1 MAGNMSNE
9 HHEGVGFAGLQ
20 VEELQAIIAQAKE
33 KLENE
38 VLGLIVTAVGEP
50 ARTEAG
56 ANALAFASGLVD
68 RLEEAIGICEATKA
82 ELNRYAGGF

>member
-1 MAGNMSNE
+1 MSNMSNE
-9 HHEGVGFAGLQ
+9 HHEGVGFAGLE
-20 VEELQAIIAQAKE
+20 VEELQGIIAAAKD
-33 KLENE
+33 KLENT

-68 RLEEAIGICEATKA
+68 RLTEDMGICEAVKA